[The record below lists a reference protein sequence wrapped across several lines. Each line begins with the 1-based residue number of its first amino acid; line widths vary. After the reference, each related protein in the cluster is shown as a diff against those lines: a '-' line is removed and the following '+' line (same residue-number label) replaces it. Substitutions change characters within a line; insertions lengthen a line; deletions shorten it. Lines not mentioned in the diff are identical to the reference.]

1 MSFFTIG
8 MKYIDTHC
16 HLQFEDYDNDREDEI
31 NKMREQETLGIVVG
45 VDVAS
50 SKQAVKLAE
59 EYDHLFA
66 CVGVH
71 PTYDEPHLDELEE
84 LVKHPKVV
92 AIGECGFDF
101 FRTPKEEVY
110 DKQKKLFD
118 FQIDLAI
125 KYQKP
130 LTIHARSAYKE
141 LYEVLSERK
150 KEAGDKLNVNMHFF
164 GGNMEDAKNFL
175 DLGFT
180 LSFSGVITF
189 ARDYDE
195 VVRYAP
201 LSHILTETDSPYAT
215 PVPFRGKR
223 NNPRFVSEVVTA
235 LAKVREEDEEEVRRI
250 VFENAKRV
258 FKLPI

>member
-1 MSFFTIG
+1 

-16 HLQFEDYDNDREDEI
+16 HLQFEDYDKDRDEEI
-31 NKMREQETLGIVVG
+31 QKMLEQETAGIVVG

-50 SKQAVKLAE
+50 SKQAIKLAE
-59 EYDHLFA
+59 EHDHLFA

-71 PTYDEPHLDELEE
+71 PTYDEPHLDQLEE

-101 FRTPKEEVY
+101 FRTKEEDREKEY
-110 DKQKKLFD
+110 EKQKKLFD

-130 LTIHARSAYKE
+130 LTIHARAAYRE
-141 LYEVLSERK
+141 LYEVLDERK
-150 KEAGDKLNVNMHFF
+150 KEAGDKLKVNMHFF
-164 GGNMEDAKNFL
+164 GGNMDDAKNFL

-189 ARDYDE
+189 ARDYDD
-195 VVRYAP
+195 VVRFAP
-201 LSHILTETDSPYAT
+201 IANILTETDAPYAT
-215 PVPFRGKR
+215 PIPFRGKR

-235 LAKVREEDEEEVRRI
+235 LAKIREDDEEEVRKT
-250 VFENAKRV
+250 VLENAKRV
-258 FKLPI
+258 FNLPITID